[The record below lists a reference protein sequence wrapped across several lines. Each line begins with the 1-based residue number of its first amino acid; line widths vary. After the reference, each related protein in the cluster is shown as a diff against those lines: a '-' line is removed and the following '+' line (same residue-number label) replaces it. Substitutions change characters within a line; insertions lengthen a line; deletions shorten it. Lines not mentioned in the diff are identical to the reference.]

1 MHQLLQQIFSG
12 LAAGAIYAS
21 LALALVMIYRATDLV
36 NFAQGEMAMFSTY
49 IAWTL
54 VNAGL
59 PFWAAFV
66 LTLVVSFLGG
76 MTIERVLI
84 RPVENAPVLAAVVV
98 TIGLLLIFNALAG
111 WIFTYTLQEFP
122 SPFPDRTMFGALMT
136 TRDLG
141 VIGVTLVMLLL
152 LFAFFRF
159 TATGLAM
166 RAAAQNP
173 ESARLCGI
181 PVGRML
187 AIGWG
192 LAAAIGATAGIMVA
206 PVLFLDPNMMG
217 GVLLY
222 AFAGALLGGITSPV
236 GAVVGGLIV
245 GVTENLVGTYLIA
258 SQLKLTVALGL
269 DHPGAGVQ
277 AERLVRHRDRAAGVT
292 MSKGL
297 AAVLPQDAAAARYG
311 GLDAGAWRWIG
322 ALALIALAAALPF
335 AVSNYHV
342 FELTLVMIYAIAV
355 LGLNILTGYNG
366 QISLGHGGFFA
377 AGAYT
382 AAILMH
388 RYGVPYWATLP
399 PAGLVCFALGVLFG
413 LPALRF
419 EGPYLALVTLA
430 MAVATPQ
437 LLKYFDTWTGGQ
449 QGINLAKVQ
458 PPPGLGIDRDRW
470 LYLVVLV
477 VLLVA
482 MRVAANM
489 LNGRTGRA
497 FVAIRDHPIAAAA
510 MGIDVA
516 RYKTLAFGTST
527 SLTGIAGALSAIVI
541 GFVAPESFS
550 LFLSLSFLVGSAVG
564 GIATISGAI
573 VGGLFIEF
581 VPNLANDISDA
592 APWAIYGLAMLLLM
606 YAMPRGVVGSI
617 GLLLQRFRV
626 APRRA

>member
-12 LAAGAIYAS
+12 IAAGAVYAS

-269 DHPGAGVQ
+269 II
-277 AERLVRHRDRAAGVT
+277 LV
-292 MSKGL
+292 L
-297 AAVLPQDAAAARYG
+297 
-311 GLDAGAWRWIG
+311 
-322 ALALIALAAALPF
+322 
-335 AVSNYHV
+335 V
-342 FELTLVMIYAIAV
+342 FRP
-355 LGLNILTGYNG
+355 NG
-366 QISLGHGGFFA
+366 
-377 AGAYT
+377 
-382 AAILMH
+382 
-388 RYGVPYWATLP
+388 
-399 PAGLVCFALGVLFG
+399 LFG
-413 LPALRF
+413 
-419 EGPYLALVTLA
+419 T
-430 MAVATPQ
+430 
-437 LLKYFDTWTGGQ
+437 
-449 QGINLAKVQ
+449 
-458 PPPGLGIDRDRW
+458 
-470 LYLVVLV
+470 
-477 VLLVA
+477 
-482 MRVAANM
+482 
-489 LNGRTGRA
+489 
-497 FVAIRDHPIAAAA
+497 
-510 MGIDVA
+510 
-516 RYKTLAFGTST
+516 
-527 SLTGIAGALSAIVI
+527 AIV
-541 GFVAPESFS
+541 
-550 LFLSLSFLVGSAVG
+550 
-564 GIATISGAI
+564 
-573 VGGLFIEF
+573 
-581 VPNLANDISDA
+581 
-592 APWAIYGLAMLLLM
+592 
-606 YAMPRGVVGSI
+606 R
-617 GLLLQRFRV
+617 RV
-626 APRRA
+626 